1 MKIRVLTGVLL
12 AGISAGA
19 MAETTPSGFYLSAKA
34 GVSQFRSSEN
44 VLNSSGTTVS
54 QLAYDVDASH
64 LGNAS
69 KTVFTPGIALGYR
82 FANELEQPVRVE
94 LAFQHFGKSD
104 KDFSASSQATGYWGG
119 QTSGAVTLPTANDVR
134 QSTRVS
140 TLMVNTYYDYTLG
153 GAVTPYLMAG
163 IGAAFVRNTVSS
175 NSNVAGIAL
184 NSGDF
189 SNRKT
194 NLAWALGAGVSW
206 AASDNVALEM
216 GYTFTNAG
224 DIKTAYTAQNGI
236 NEGRGDMHTKV
247 QLHTLHAGVRYHF

>member
-1 MKIRVLTGVLL
+1 MKMRVLTGVLL
-12 AGISAGA
+12 TGVSVGV
-19 MAETTPSGFYLSAKA
+19 MAETTSAGFYLSAKA

-44 VLNSSGTTVS
+44 VLNSSGTTVN

-64 LGNAS
+64 LGNTS
-69 KTVFTPGIALGYR
+69 KAVFTPGIAVGYR

-104 KDFSASSQATGYWGG
+104 KDFSAGSQATGYWGG
-119 QTSGAVTLPTANDVR
+119 PASGGVTLPTTNDMR
-134 QSTRVS
+134 QSTRAS

-153 GAVTPYLMAG
+153 GSVTPYLMAG

-184 NSGDF
+184 SSGDF

-206 AASDNVALEM
+206 AVSDNVALEA

-224 DIKTAYTAQNGI
+224 DIKTAYSAHNGI

-247 QLHTLHAGVRYHF
+247 QLHSLHAGVRYHF